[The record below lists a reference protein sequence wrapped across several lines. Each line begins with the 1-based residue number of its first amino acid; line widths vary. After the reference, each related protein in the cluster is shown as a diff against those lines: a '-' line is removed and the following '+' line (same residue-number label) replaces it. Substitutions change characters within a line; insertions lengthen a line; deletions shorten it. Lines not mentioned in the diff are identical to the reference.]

1 MQCQIVELTL
11 ADRDLYLTQIE
22 SQINAKRKLLMDK
35 KKILKKELN
44 QNEFLKY
51 VMNDYNKYY
60 QYIIQQKQDQI
71 NAMNT
76 LKTYINDIIVSGKM
90 TDQDI
95 ENAKNEKKHLLNEL
109 TKIQNEL
116 EFINKEIKNY

>member
-1 MQCQIVELTL
+1 MHCEIVELTL

-76 LKTYINDIIVSGKM
+76 LKSYINDIIVSGKM

-95 ENAKNEKKHLLNEL
+95 ENARKEKNLLLNEL
-109 TKIQNEL
+109 NKIRHEL
-116 EFINKEIKNY
+116 ESINNEIKKY